1 MDELLKYR
9 QKITGWTIFLIAIS
23 VAAIA
28 IMLAAAPNFGK
39 NSYALILLVII
50 VAQILIASKIGLM
63 GTKITSIYMKSEDER
78 AATSQII
85 DDQYEKEVDQ
95 KMKETTDSG
104 FDLKDL
110 LDKTGKNSDWKS
122 FGDALLYAFSKQMDV
137 AVGIVFQNTD
147 DVFSPTATFAYYND
161 EMPQSFK
168 IGEGLSGQVAKDRK
182 PMFLND
188 LPSKS
193 LMIVSGLG
201 QIEVNNLA
209 IIPILKDD
217 NAVGLIEIA
226 TFKPFENGFVNKID
240 EISNAI
246 GGVAPL

>member
-1 MDELLKYR
+1 
-9 QKITGWTIFLIAIS
+9 
-23 VAAIA
+23 
-28 IMLAAAPNFGK
+28 
-39 NSYALILLVII
+39 
-50 VAQILIASKIGLM
+50 
-63 GTKITSIYMKSEDER
+63 
-78 AATSQII
+78 
-85 DDQYEKEVDQ
+85 
-95 KMKETTDSG
+95 
-104 FDLKDL
+104 
-110 LDKTGKNSDWKS
+110 
-122 FGDALLYAFSKQMDV
+122 
-137 AVGIVFQNTD
+137 
-147 DVFSPTATFAYYND
+147 
-161 EMPQSFK
+161 
-168 IGEGLSGQVAKDRK
+168 
-182 PMFLND
+182 MFLND

>member
-9 QKITGWTIFLIAIS
+9 QKITGWTIFLVVIS
-23 VAAIA
+23 IAAIL

-39 NSYALILLVII
+39 NSYALILLLII

-63 GTKITSIYMKSEDER
+63 GSKITSIYMKAEEER
-78 AATSQII
+78 AVVSQIN

-95 KMKETTDSG
+95 KMKETADSG
-104 FDLKDL
+104 FDLKAL

-137 AVGIVFQNTD
+137 AVGIVFQCND
-147 DVFSPTATFAYYND
+147 DVFNSVATFAYYND
-161 EMPQSFK
+161 EVPQPFK
-168 IGEGLSGQVAKDRK
+168 MGEGLSGQVAKDRK

-246 GGVAPL
+246 GGIAPL

>member
-9 QKITGWTIFLIAIS
+9 QKITGWTIFLVAIS
-23 VAAIA
+23 VAAIV

-39 NSYALILLVII
+39 NSYAIILLLII
-50 VAQILIASKIGLM
+50 VAQILVASKIGMM
-63 GTKITSIYMKSEDER
+63 GSKITSIYMKAEEEH
-78 AATSQII
+78 AAVSQIT

-95 KMKETTDSG
+95 KMKETSDSG
-104 FDLKDL
+104 FNLKEL

-137 AVGIVFQNTD
+137 AVGIVFKCD
-147 DVFSPTATFAYYND
+147 DDEFNSVATFAYYNN
-161 EMPQSFK
+161 ESPRSFK
-168 IGEGLSGQVAKDRK
+168 LGEGLSGQVAKDRK

-246 GGVAPL
+246 GGITPQ

>member
-9 QKITGWTIFLIAIS
+9 QRITGWTIFLVVIS
-23 VAAIA
+23 IAAIV
-28 IMLAAAPNFGK
+28 IMLAAAPNFDR
-39 NSYALILLVII
+39 NSYALILLLII

-63 GTKITSIYMKSEDER
+63 GSKITSIYMKAEEDR
-78 AATSQII
+78 AVASQIN

-95 KMKETTDSG
+95 KMKETADSG
-104 FDLKDL
+104 FDLKAL
-110 LDKTGKNSDWKS
+110 LDKTGKNDDWKS

-137 AVGIVFQNTD
+137 AVGIVFKCDND
-147 DVFSPTATFAYYND
+147 EFSAAATFAYYNN
-161 EMPQSFK
+161 ESPSSFK
-168 IGEGLSGQVAKDRK
+168 MGEGLSGQVAKDRK

-226 TFKPFENGFVNKID
+226 TFKPFENGFINKID

-246 GGVAPL
+246 GGIAPL

>member
-1 MDELLKYR
+1 MDELLRYR
-9 QKITGWTIFLIAIS
+9 QKITGWTILLIVIS
-23 VAAIA
+23 IAAII

-63 GTKITSIYMKSEDER
+63 GSKITSIYMKSEEER
-78 AATSQII
+78 AVASQIN

-95 KMKETTDSG
+95 KMKEATDSG
-104 FDLKDL
+104 FDLKAL
-110 LDKTGKNSDWKS
+110 LDKTGKNDDWKS

-137 AVGIVFQNTD
+137 AVGIVFKCDND
-147 DVFSPTATFAYYND
+147 EFNAAATFAYYNN
-161 EMPQSFK
+161 ESPRSFK
-168 IGEGLSGQVAKDRK
+168 LGEGLSGQVAKDQK

-209 IIPILKDD
+209 IIPILKDN

-246 GGVAPL
+246 GGIAPL

>member
-1 MDELLKYR
+1 MDELLRYR
-9 QKITGWTIFLIAIS
+9 QKIIGWTILLVVIS
-23 VAAIA
+23 IAAIL

-39 NSYALILLVII
+39 NSYALILLLII
-50 VAQILIASKIGLM
+50 VVQILIASKIGMM
-63 GTKITSIYMKSEDER
+63 GSKITSIYMKSEEER
-78 AATSQII
+78 AAVSQIT

-95 KMKETTDSG
+95 KMKETADSG

-137 AVGIVFQNTD
+137 AVGIVFKCDND
-147 DVFSPTATFAYYND
+147 EFNSVATFAYYNN
-161 EMPQSFK
+161 ESPRSFK
-168 IGEGLSGQVAKDRK
+168 MGEGLSGQVAKDRK

-246 GGVAPL
+246 GGITPQ